1 MYLSRRIPALSDAG
15 LLLGRLVLGVVFVAH
30 GWQKFHKYGHANV
43 TKMFD
48 GMGIP
53 LPGLAA
59 TYATWVEL
67 AGGILL
73 IVGVL
78 TPLVGLLL
86 FGDMAGALWFA
97 HADHGFFSEKGGYEY
112 VLVLGILS
120 LLVALAGPGRLS
132 LDALL
137 DGGLRRGGALDR
149 ERRAVNV

>member
-1 MYLSRRIPALSDAG
+1 MYLSRRFPALTDAA

-30 GWQKFHKYGHANV
+30 GWQKFHKYGHATV

-59 TYATWVEL
+59 SYATWVEL
-67 AGGILL
+67 AGGVLL

-97 HADHGFFSEKGGYEY
+97 HADHGFFSDKGGYEY
-112 VLVLGILS
+112 VLVLAVLS
-120 LLVALAGPGRLS
+120 LLVAFAGPGRVS

-137 DGGLRRGGALDR
+137 GGGLRREQAADG
-149 ERRAVNV
+149 RRAVGV